1 MNTIERD
8 NAATSDPIATT
19 PPLAPALSE
28 AIGVAAP
35 SAEVSVPPDSDLWIS
50 PEREPRDLNLAPVP
64 VQSRRPSLQRQIL
77 LTILPFI
84 LLPIGLSGWLVMNK
98 ISQAD
103 TPAAQS
109 ARVESDLLTERLSQ
123 RTRWQ
128 MEAIVL
134 LSLGLTNLG
143 VASLAVRRLSKSI
156 ERVTTK
162 LGEAASGNLAVSL
175 EPGDTAEFQ
184 QLATQ
189 FDRLVGN
196 FDRTLQQQQLAAH
209 ANKLFGKIALTAQE
223 SLDRFQVYQLGASGI
238 LKILQADRV
247 SILQC
252 NSDAS
257 TLVIAE
263 AVASGCVPTLATPL
277 ARMYF
282 VESPTEL
289 ARYQQGQ
296 AIAIED
302 LQQVE
307 LSPARRKFVAKT
319 QLKSVAIVPILVG
332 KQLIGLLSIQQ
343 CDRIRRWHDWELNFA
358 IQAGQRLGLAVEQ
371 MMTWNTQAVE
381 LRRTNMLSQALQTN
395 DPIESIELLNL
406 ALESIRQEF
415 NLDRAIAIGRND
427 RQQAEIIA
435 AATDPNW
442 VLPAVAQLK
451 RYLEYELHR
460 DRFIP
465 EDMANI
471 YDLDDAG
478 GLRAAEIG
486 ILEDLQ
492 IRARLVAPISIEGQL
507 VGSIVGHACSDDSP
521 SLLSET
527 LRERDIPRTEQLSL
541 GKLRERQRQWTQV
554 EIDKFATIAEQIS
567 LVLARQKSIAQ
578 RTIQMYRKNLLS
590 EITLQLRQSLDRD
603 TIITTGLDRIRQAF
617 DLDRA
622 VFLTLNDSW
631 ETTIAAEALAVGKPS
646 ILGMTIDD
654 TCLKKTQGAGYE
666 QGRVTAIADIHQ
678 AGLSQCHIQMLE
690 QLRVRANLVV
700 PVLVNNKLFGL
711 IVGHM
716 CDAPR
721 NWEPETTELL
731 VQIATQI
738 SMMLNQAQ
746 LFAQRENDARRSQ
759 IISNFTLQLRQS
771 LKRQD
776 ILNTAVELVR
786 YALDLDRAVIF
797 ELAPNFNGRITA
809 ESVAEQ
815 QLSLVGT
822 QIEDCCLKDAG
833 YEQGKITA
841 FADIYQS
848 GLTECHIKMLEDI
861 QVRANL
867 VVPITI
873 DSQLFGLLIGHEC
886 QQPRAWQPEEIN
898 LLNQLATQ
906 LALALNQA
914 SLIEQRE
921 TAAKQS
927 QLISEITLKLRQSND
942 EAEILNIALPEIR
955 SALGLDRASIL
966 VVDNNG
972 EGEGKIIAESI
983 AEPAFSIVNAT
994 VAAEYMFEILGKGY
1008 QEGSFIKV
1016 NDLQHSEFSA
1026 ELVAHLRQIKIKSI
1040 LTTPI
1045 IVNNKFFG
1053 LFSGTMCEHTRDW
1066 QPTEIELLTQIAA
1079 QIGVALSQ
1087 GQLVRQLEIANFQ
1100 QSGYAASQEAAR
1112 QALQKNAWD
1121 LLLQVDRISQGDL
1134 TIRAHVTDDEIGTI
1148 ADSYNSTVESL
1159 RGLVSNVRNVS
1170 QEVVSTTTINEISV
1184 AELSLEAL
1192 QQSEDIG
1199 LALRRLQEMSG
1210 SIELVVNNALTAES
1224 AVMESAQLV
1233 QAGDAAMNSAVEG
1246 ILTIRTTVAETAKKV
1261 KRLGE
1266 SSQKISKVVSL
1277 IGNFAAQ
1284 TNLLA
1289 LNASIEAARAGEEGR
1304 GFAVVAEEV
1313 RSLARQSAAATGEI
1327 ENLVASIQAQ
1337 TSEVV
1342 MAMEAGTEQVA
1353 IGTRLVDETRASL
1366 NRITAISLKIGELVE
1381 AIAQAALLQSE
1392 NSEQVTKSI
1401 DRVADISVKTS
1412 LRADNVQASFQDL
1425 LKLATEL
1432 QKNVGQFKI
1441 E

>member
-8 NAATSDPIATT
+8 QAERTEPTATT
-19 PPLAPALSE
+19 PP
-28 AIGVAAP
+28 VAV
-35 SAEVSVPPDSDLWIS
+35 EVSGDSDLWIS
-50 PEREPRDLNLAPVP
+50 SERPAHIHPAAAVARPTPPR
-64 VQSRRPSLQRQIL
+64 QPSLQRQIL
-77 LTILPFI
+77 LMILPFI
-84 LLPIGLSGWLVMNK
+84 VLPIGLSGWLAASK
-98 ISQAD
+98 ISQPNSPSAQISPVQD
-103 TPAAQS
+103 TQ
-109 ARVESDLLTERLSQ
+109 
-123 RTRWQ
+123 RWQ
-128 MEAIVL
+128 LEAIAL
-134 LSLGLTNLG
+134 FSLGVTNLG
-143 VASLAVRRLSKSI
+143 VAALVVRRLSKSI
-156 ERVTTK
+156 DRVATK
-162 LGEAASGNLAVSL
+162 LGEAANGNLAVSL
-175 EPGDTAEFQ
+175 ESGDTAEFQ
-184 QLATQ
+184 ELAARFNQ
-189 FDRLVGN
+189 LVGN
-196 FDRTLQQQQLAAH
+196 FDRTLQQQQLAAQ

-252 NSDAS
+252 NADGS

-277 ARMYF
+277 ARMYL

-296 AIAIED
+296 CIAIED
-302 LQQVE
+302 CQQIE
-307 LSPARRKFVAKT
+307 LSPARRKFVTKT
-319 QLKSVAIVPILVG
+319 QLKSIAIIPILAG

-343 CDRIRRWHDWELNFA
+343 CDRVRHWHDWELNFGT
-358 IQAGQRLGLAVEQ
+358 QAGQRLGLAIEQ

-395 DPIESIELLNL
+395 DPIESIELLNI

-415 NLDRAIAIGRND
+415 NLDRTIVVGRND
-427 RQQAEIIA
+427 RHQAEIIA

-442 VLPAVAQLK
+442 QLPETATLE
-451 RYLEYELHR
+451 RYLDYEVHR
-460 DRFIP
+460 DHFIP
-465 EDMANI
+465 EDVSSI
-471 YDLDDAG
+471 YNLDDSG
-478 GLRAAEIG
+478 GLKATDIT
-486 ILEDLQ
+486 LMEDLQ
-492 IRARLVAPISIEGQL
+492 VRSRLVAPISIEGQL
-507 VGSIVGHACSDDSP
+507 FGSIVGHACG
-521 SLLSET
+521 LNRKWLQT
-527 LRERDIPRTEQLSL
+527 
-541 GKLRERQRQWTQV
+541 
-554 EIDKFATIAEQIS
+554 EIDKFTTIAERIG
-567 LVLARQKSIAQ
+567 LVLARQKSIEQ
-578 RTIQMYRKNLLS
+578 RAIQAYRKNLLS
-590 EITLQLRQSLDRD
+590 EVTLQLRQSLDRD
-603 TIITTGLDRIRQAF
+603 TIVTTGLNYIRQVF

-622 VFLTLNDSW
+622 VFLTLN
-631 ETTIAAEALAVGKPS
+631 ENLQTTIAAEALAVGKSS
-646 ILGMTIDD
+646 ILGTTIDD
-654 TCLKKTQGAGYE
+654 TCLQKTQGAGYE

-690 QLRVRANLVV
+690 RLQVRANLVV
-700 PVLVNNKLFGL
+700 PVLVHNRLSGL

-721 NWEPETTELL
+721 NWEPDTIELL
-731 VQIATQI
+731 VQIATQMSI
-738 SMMLNQAQ
+738 MLNQAQ
-746 LFAQRENDARRSQ
+746 LFAQRENEARRSQ

-797 ELAPNFNGRITA
+797 ELDPNFKGKISA
-809 ESVAEQ
+809 ESVATG

-822 QIEDCCLKDAG
+822 QIDDCCIKDAG

-848 GLTECHIKMLEDI
+848 SLTECHIKMLEDI

-906 LALALNQA
+906 LALALNQVF
-914 SLIEQRE
+914 LIEQRE
-921 TAAKQS
+921 AAAKQS
-927 QLISEITLKLRQSND
+927 QLISEITLKLRQSSD
-942 EAEILNIALPEIR
+942 ETEILKIALPEIR
-955 SALGLDRASIL
+955 SALGIDRASIL
-966 VVDNNG
+966 VVDSNG
-972 EGEGKIIAESI
+972 EGEGTIIAESV
-983 AEPAFSIVNAT
+983 ELPAFSILNAT
-994 VAAEYMFEILGKGY
+994 VAAEHMFEVLGKGY
-1008 QEGSFIKV
+1008 QEGSVINV
-1016 NDLQHSEFSA
+1016 SDIQHANFSA
-1026 ELVAHLRQIKIKSI
+1026 ELIAHFQQIKIKSI

-1045 IVNNKFFG
+1045 IVNNRFFG
-1053 LFSGTMCEHTRDW
+1053 LFGATMCESSREW
-1066 QPTEIELLTQIAA
+1066 QPSEINLLTQIATQVGA
-1079 QIGVALSQ
+1079 ALSQ
-1087 GQLVRQLEIANFQ
+1087 GQLVRQLEIANLQ

-1148 ADSYNSTVESL
+1148 ADSYNSTAESL
-1159 RGLVSNVRNVS
+1159 RRLVSNVRNVS

-1192 QQSEDIG
+1192 QQSEDIS
-1199 LALRRLQEMSG
+1199 LALRRLQEMAG

-1233 QAGDAAMNSAVEG
+1233 RDGDAAMNSAVEG

-1353 IGTRLVDETRASL
+1353 IGTKLVDETRASL

-1381 AIAQAALLQSE
+1381 SIAQAALLQSE
-1392 NSEQVTKSI
+1392 NSAQVTKSI

-1425 LKLATEL
+1425 LKLAQEL

>member
-8 NAATSDPIATT
+8 KVTPSDPMTT
-19 PPLAPALSE
+19 PPPAATETDSV
-28 AIGVAAP
+28 GVASP
-35 SAEVSVPPDSDLWIS
+35 SGELWIS
-50 PEREPRDLNLAPVP
+50 PEREPRAPNPVPVP
-64 VQSRRPSLQRQIL
+64 VQPRPSLQRQIL

-84 LLPIGLSGWLVMNK
+84 LLPIGLSGWLVMSK
-98 ISQAD
+98 IGQPD
-103 TPAAQS
+103 PLAAQN
-109 ARVESDLLTERLSQ
+109 ARVEAE

-143 VASLAVRRLSKSI
+143 VASLAVRRLRKSLD
-156 ERVTTK
+156 RVTTK

-184 QLATQ
+184 QLATRFNQ
-189 FDRLVGN
+189 LVGN
-196 FDRTLQQQQLAAH
+196 FDRTLQQQQLAAD

-238 LKILQADRV
+238 LKILQVDRV

-252 NSDAS
+252 NPDGS

-263 AVASGCVPTLATPL
+263 AVSSGCVPTLATPL

-319 QLKSVAIVPILVG
+319 QLKSMAIVPILVG

-343 CDRIRRWHDWELNFA
+343 CDRVRRWHDWELNFTV
-358 IQAGQRLGLAVEQ
+358 QAGQRLGVAIEQ
-371 MMTWNTQAVE
+371 MTTWNTQAVE

-415 NLDRAIAIGRND
+415 NLDRTIVIGRNND

-442 VLPAVAQLK
+442 VLPEVAHLE
-451 RYLEYELHR
+451 RYLAYELHR
-460 DRFIP
+460 DNFIP
-465 EDMANI
+465 EDVANI
-471 YDLDDAG
+471 HDLDDAG
-478 GLRAAEIG
+478 GLKATEIES
-486 ILEDLQ
+486 LEDLQ
-492 IRARLVAPISIEGQL
+492 IRARLVAPISIEGRL
-507 VGSIVGHACSDDSP
+507 FGSIVGHACS
-521 SLLSET
+521 
-527 LRERDIPRTEQLSL
+527 RD
-541 GKLRERQRQWTQV
+541 RQWTQSEV
-554 EIDKFATIAEQIS
+554 DKFTTIAERIG
-567 LVLARQKSIAQ
+567 LVLARQKSIEQ

-603 TIITTGLDRIRQAF
+603 IIITTGLDRIRQAF

-631 ETTIAAEALAVGKPS
+631 ETTIAAESLAVGKPS
-646 ILGMTIDD
+646 ILGMRVDD
-654 TCLKKTQGAGYE
+654 TCLQKSQGAGYE

-678 AGLSQCHIQMLE
+678 AGLSECHVQMLE

-738 SMMLNQAQ
+738 SLMLNQAQ

-797 ELAPNFNGRITA
+797 ELDPDFNGTITA

-815 QLSLVGT
+815 QLSLIGT

-867 VVPITI
+867 VVPISI

-921 TAAKQS
+921 NAAKQS

-942 EAEILNIALPEIR
+942 EAEILNIALPEVR

-972 EGEGKIIAESI
+972 EGEGKIIAESVRQL
-983 AEPAFSIVNAT
+983 EFSILNVMIP
-994 VAAEYMFEILGKGY
+994 AEYMFEVLGKGY
-1008 QEGSFIKV
+1008 REGSFISV
-1016 NDLQHSEFSA
+1016 SDLQHADFSA
-1026 ELVAHLRQIKIKSI
+1026 NLIAHLQQTKIKSI

-1053 LFSGTMCEHTRDW
+1053 LFSGTMCERKREW
-1066 QPTEIELLTQIAA
+1066 QPSEINLVTQIAA
-1079 QIGVALSQ
+1079 QVGAALSQ
-1087 GQLVRQLEIANFQ
+1087 GQLVKQLEIANFQ

-1112 QALQKNAWD
+1112 QVLQKNAWD

-1159 RGLVSNVRNVS
+1159 RGLVGNVRNVS

-1233 QAGDAAMNSAVEG
+1233 RDGDAAMNSAVEG

-1392 NSEQVTKSI
+1392 NSAQVTKSI

>member
-1 MNTIERD
+1 MNTIDRD
-8 NAATSDPIATT
+8 KVASDPIAAT
-19 PPLAPALSE
+19 PPLATALSE
-28 AIGVAAP
+28 AVGVASP
-35 SAEVSVPPDSDLWIS
+35 SGEVSVTADADLWTS
-50 PEREPRDLNLAPVP
+50 SEQEPLALNPAPDLPVH
-64 VQSRRPSLQRQIL
+64 SRQPSLQRQIL
-77 LTILPFI
+77 LMILPFI
-84 LLPIGLSGWLVMNK
+84 LLPIGLSGWLVTSK
-98 ISQAD
+98 IAQLDS
-103 TPAAQS
+103 PVAQS
-109 ARVESDLLTERLSQ
+109 TRVESD

-156 ERVTTK
+156 DRVTTK

-184 QLATQ
+184 QLAAQ
-189 FDRLVGN
+189 FDRLVSN

-209 ANKLFGKIALTAQE
+209 ANKLFGKIAITAQE
-223 SLDRFQVYQLGASGI
+223 SLDRFQVYQLGANGI

-252 NSDAS
+252 NPDGS

-263 AVASGCVPTLATPL
+263 AVTSGCVPTLATPL

-302 LQQVE
+302 LQSVE
-307 LSPARRKFVAKT
+307 LSPARRKFVTKT
-319 QLKSVAIVPILVG
+319 QLKSVAIVPIIVG

-343 CDRIRRWHDWELNFA
+343 CDRVRRWHDWELNFA

-415 NLDRAIAIGRND
+415 NLDRTILLQRVSANAIGRTAD

-435 AATDPNW
+435 ASTDPNW
-442 VLPAVAQLK
+442 LFPEVSQLG

-460 DRFIP
+460 DHFIP
-465 EDMANI
+465 EDVANI

-478 GLRAAEIG
+478 GLAATEIG
-486 ILEDLQ
+486 VLEDLQ
-492 IRARLVAPISIEGQL
+492 IRSRLVAPIEIEGQT
-507 VGSIVGHACSDDSP
+507 VGSLIGHACSA
-521 SLLSET
+521 E
-527 LRERDIPRTEQLSL
+527 
-541 GKLRERQRQWTQV
+541 RQWTQSEV
-554 EIDKFATIAEQIS
+554 DIFTTIAQRIA
-567 LVLARQKSIAQ
+567 LVLARKQSIEQ

-603 TIITTGLDRIRQAF
+603 TIISIGLDRIRQAF

-622 VFLTLNDSW
+622 VFLTLNDSF

-678 AGLSQCHIQMLE
+678 AGLSQCHVQMLE
-690 QLRVRANLVV
+690 RLRVRANLVV

-738 SMMLNQAQ
+738 SIMLTQAQ

-771 LKRQD
+771 LKRQN

-797 ELAPNFNGRITA
+797 ELDSNFNGTITA

-841 FADIYQS
+841 FADIYES
-848 GLTECHIKMLEDI
+848 GLTDCHIKMLEDI

-873 DSQLFGLLIGHEC
+873 DSHLFGLLIGHEC
-886 QQPRAWQPEEIN
+886 QPRAWQPEEIN

-921 TAAKQS
+921 AAAKQS
-927 QLISEITLKLRQSND
+927 QLISEITLKLRQSILPGGGFAND
-942 EAEILNIALPEIR
+942 ETEILNIALPELR

-983 AEPAFSIVNAT
+983 SSPAFSILNAT
-994 VAAEYMFEILGKGY
+994 VSAEHMFEILGKGY

-1026 ELVAHLRQIKIKSI
+1026 ELVAHLQQIKITSI
-1040 LTTPI
+1040 VTTPI
-1045 IVNNKFFG
+1045 IVNHKFFG
-1053 LFSGTMCEHTRDW
+1053 LFSGTMCGNTRDW
-1066 QPTEIELLTQIAA
+1066 QPTEIDLLTQIAA

-1087 GQLVRQLEIANFQ
+1087 GQLVKQLEIANFQ

-1134 TIRAHVTDDEIGTI
+1134 TIRAYVTDDEIGTI

-1192 QQSEDIG
+1192 QQSEDIA

-1233 QAGDAAMNSAVEG
+1233 RDGDAAMNSAVEG

-1381 AIAQAALLQSE
+1381 SIAQAALLQSE
-1392 NSEQVTKSI
+1392 NSAQVTKSI

-1425 LKLATEL
+1425 LQLATEL

>member
-8 NAATSDPIATT
+8 QAERTPTETT
-19 PPLAPALSE
+19 LQ
-28 AIGVAAP
+28 V
-35 SAEVSVPPDSDLWIS
+35 EVSSDSDLWIS
-50 PEREPRDLNLAPVP
+50 PDRIPHIQPAPAVAPPIQPR
-64 VQSRRPSLQRQIL
+64 QPSLQRQIL
-77 LTILPFI
+77 LMILPFI
-84 LLPIGLSGWLVMNK
+84 ILPIGLSGWLATSK
-98 ISQAD
+98 ITQPNSSLARISSVEQD
-103 TPAAQS
+103 TQ
-109 ARVESDLLTERLSQ
+109 
-123 RTRWQ
+123 RWQ
-128 MEAIVL
+128 LEAIAL
-134 LSLGLTNLG
+134 FSLGITNLG
-143 VASLAVRRLSKSI
+143 VAALVVRRLSRSI
-156 ERVTTK
+156 DRVTTK
-162 LGEAASGNLAVSL
+162 LGEAANGNLAVSL
-175 EPGDTAEFQ
+175 ESGDTAEFQ
-184 QLATQ
+184 ELAARFNQLI
-189 FDRLVGN
+189 GN
-196 FDRTLQQQQLAAH
+196 FDRTLQQQQLAAQ

-223 SLDRFQVYQLGASGI
+223 SLDRFQVYQLGTSGI

-252 NSDAS
+252 NPDGS

-263 AVASGCVPTLATPL
+263 AVASGCIPTLATPL

-296 AIAIED
+296 CIAIED
-302 LQQVE
+302 CQQIE
-307 LSPARRKFVAKT
+307 LSPARRKFVTKT
-319 QLKSVAIVPILVG
+319 QLKSIVIIPILAG

-343 CDRIRRWHDWELNFA
+343 CDRVRRWHDWELNFG
-358 IQAGQRLGLAVEQ
+358 IQAGQRLGLAIEQ

-395 DPIESIELLNL
+395 DPIESIELLNI

-415 NLDRAIAIGRND
+415 NLDRTLVIGRND

-435 AATDPNW
+435 AATEPNW
-442 VLPAVAQLK
+442 LLPEAAQLE
-451 RYLEYELHR
+451 RYLQYEVHR
-460 DRFIP
+460 DYFIP
-465 EDMANI
+465 EDVSSI
-471 YDLDDAG
+471 YSLDDSG
-478 GLRAAEIG
+478 GLKADDIS
-486 ILEDLQ
+486 LMEDLQ
-492 IRARLVAPISIEGQL
+492 VRSRLVAPISIEGQL
-507 VGSIVGHACSDDSP
+507 FGSIVGHACSFN
-521 SLLSET
+521 
-527 LRERDIPRTEQLSL
+527 R
-541 GKLRERQRQWTQV
+541 KWTQV
-554 EIDKFATIAEQIS
+554 EIDKFTTIAERIG
-567 LVLARQKSIAQ
+567 LVLARQKSIEQ
-578 RTIQMYRKNLLS
+578 RAILAYRKNLLS
-590 EITLQLRQSLDRD
+590 EVTLQLRQSLDRD
-603 TIITTGLDRIRQAF
+603 TIVTTGLNYIRQVF

-622 VFLTLNDSW
+622 VFLMLNDSLQ
-631 ETTIAAEALAVGKPS
+631 TTIAAESLAVGKSS
-646 ILGMTIDD
+646 ILGITVDD
-654 TCLKKTQGAGYE
+654 TCLQKTQGAGYE
-666 QGRVTAIADIHQ
+666 QGRVTAIADIRQ

-690 QLRVRANLVV
+690 RLQVRANLVV
-700 PVLVNNKLFGL
+700 PVLVNNKLCGL

-721 NWEPETTELL
+721 NWEPDTIELL

-738 SMMLNQAQ
+738 SIMLNQAQ
-746 LFAQRENDARRSQ
+746 LFAQRENEARKSQ
-759 IISNFTLQLRQS
+759 ILSNFTLQLRQS

-797 ELAPNFNGRITA
+797 ELDPNFKGKVSA
-809 ESVAEQ
+809 ESVAEGQ
-815 QLSLVGT
+815 RSLVGM
-822 QIEDCCLKDAG
+822 QIDDCCIKDAG

-848 GLTECHIKMLEDI
+848 NLTECHIKMLEDI

-906 LALALNQA
+906 LALALNQVF
-914 SLIEQRE
+914 LIEQRE
-921 TAAKQS
+921 AAAKQS
-927 QLISEITLKLRQSND
+927 QLISEITLKLRQSSD
-942 EAEILNIALPEIR
+942 ETEILNIALPELR

-966 VVDNNG
+966 VVDSNG
-972 EGEGKIIAESI
+972 EGEGKIIAESV
-983 AEPAFSIVNAT
+983 ELPGFSILNAT
-994 VAAEYMFEILGKGY
+994 ISAEYMFEILGKGY
-1008 QEGSFIKV
+1008 EEGSFINISDV
-1016 NDLQHSEFSA
+1016 RHANFSA
-1026 ELVAHLRQIKIKSI
+1026 ELIAHFQQVKIKSI

-1045 IVNNKFFG
+1045 IVNNRFFG
-1053 LFSGTMCEHTRDW
+1053 LFGATMCESMREW
-1066 QPTEIELLTQIAA
+1066 QPSEINLLTQIAA
-1079 QIGVALSQ
+1079 QVGAALSQ
-1087 GQLVRQLEIANFQ
+1087 GQLVRQLEIANLQ

-1159 RGLVSNVRNVS
+1159 RGLVNNVRNVS

-1192 QQSEDIG
+1192 QQSEDIS
-1199 LALRRLQEMSG
+1199 LALRRLQEMAG
-1210 SIELVVNNALTAES
+1210 SIDLVVNNALTAES

-1233 QAGDAAMNSAVEG
+1233 RDGDAAMNSAVEG

-1313 RSLARQSAAATGEI
+1313 RSLARQSATATGEI

-1353 IGTRLVDETRASL
+1353 IGTKLVDETRASL

-1381 AIAQAALLQSE
+1381 SIAQAALLQSE
-1392 NSEQVTKSI
+1392 NSAQVTKSI